1 MPTPF
6 SYIKQTLYTSP
17 IQNRQQAFSSLK
29 QDLANNKT
37 AEPLK
42 TQNEHQQRA
51 EVISVTTLT
60 QKQIQQLPPHITAA
74 LPKASLNGPL
84 YIAQLKI
91 QPSQTTQSTDAP
103 NNPTTDKASTIYVVT
118 HLPLST
124 KQSIQIKSLGLPQQ
138 EHMPKGVL
146 TLLSPSTS
154 IDQQVAQQL
163 GLYLPHAKSSSQHIQ
178 ALINI
183 LQQPLPSDLKQA
195 LTTALNLPNFEQ
207 LSNLKT
213 LIPYFMKQST
223 SVESLIQRQWVN
235 SNIDSI
241 NPANINRS
249 SDSIS
254 MPASVQNKSVSV
266 LLSQLFQLATKS
278 SLNTTTSQTA
288 VITPTTSTSTS
299 TPTTT
304 SDAAKNTNALLMS
317 QLKPQLAQALTKALQ
332 HLAPTLTQST
342 SNQISTPSTM
352 NAQTTQAS
360 DTAHSSTLQPVL
372 SKNVYNA
379 QIPPLLNQSAMDQI
393 PKPIENIAQLLLN
406 HAQISPVG
414 RVALAAPHLL
424 LTQLL
429 QQLQRPLTKINSP
442 NQSSTVSNPQ
452 LENNAIQQLI
462 KLLSQSFASINTQQL
477 NNLLS
482 RQTAEHG
489 VTQWQMDLPY
499 IDQQQAGAI
508 ALQIQRKESQ
518 ENSENKTEHKQHQ
531 WRLTLEFDIAPIGCF
546 YALIKHEALQKKN
559 EEKPTESNTSI
570 TFMSENPSSLNIMQT
585 KLEWLKERLEGIGI
599 CVSVLNCKRGRPTKT
614 DLQYSHHLVD
624 VRT

>member
-17 IQNRQQAFSSLK
+17 VQNRHQTFSSLK
-29 QDLANNKT
+29 QDLANSKT

-51 EVISVTTLT
+51 EVTSVSTLT
-60 QKQIQQLPPHITAA
+60 QKQIKQLPPHITAA

-91 QPSQTTQSTDAP
+91 QPSHTTQSTETS
-103 NNPTTDKASTIYVVT
+103 NNPTTDKATTIYVVT

-124 KQSIQIKSLGLPQQ
+124 KQSINIKSLGSPQQ
-138 EHMPKGVL
+138 EHIPKGVL

-195 LTTALNLPNFEQ
+195 LNTALNLPNLEQ

-213 LIPYFMKQST
+213 LAPYFIKQST
-223 SVESLIQRQWVN
+223 SIESLIQRQWVN
-235 SNIDSI
+235 SNTDSI
-241 NPANINRS
+241 NPATINRS

-254 MPASVQNKSVSV
+254 IPAGVQTKSVSV
-266 LLSQLFQLATKS
+266 LLSQLFQLATKN
-278 SLNTTTSQTA
+278 SLSTTTSQTA
-288 VITPTTSTSTS
+288 QITPNVS
-299 TPTTT
+299 TTT
-304 SDAAKNTNALLMS
+304 SITTSDTAKNTNTLLTS

-342 SNQISTPSTM
+342 ANQTSTPSAM
-352 NAQTTQAS
+352 NAQATQPS
-360 DTAHSSTLQPVL
+360 DTAYSSPLLPAL
-372 SKNVYNA
+372 SKNVNNA
-379 QIPPLLNQSAMDQI
+379 QTPPLPNQSAIDQI

-414 RVALAAPHLL
+414 RVALATPHLL

-429 QQLQRPLTKINSP
+429 QQLQRPLSKINSAS
-442 NQSSTVSNPQ
+442 QSSTVSKPQ

-482 RQTAEHG
+482 RQTAEPG

-518 ENSENKTEHKQHQ
+518 ENGENKAEHKQHQ

-546 YALIKHEALQKKN
+546 YALIKHEALQKKIDEN
-559 EEKPTESNTSI
+559 PTESNTSI